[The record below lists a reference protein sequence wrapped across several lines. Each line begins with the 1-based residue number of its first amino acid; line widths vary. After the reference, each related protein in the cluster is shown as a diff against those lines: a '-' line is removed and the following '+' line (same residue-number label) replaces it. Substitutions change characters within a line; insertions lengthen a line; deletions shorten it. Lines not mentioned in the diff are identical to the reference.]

1 MSNEDTNINNYNN
14 IELLDIIGLNE
25 NSTLSSIENKINSLI
40 KSYSLENN
48 NKFAQFFIDAKNKLL
63 NTKESFENQEDEEDD
78 DQGLRDTPLE
88 DEDRGLRGTPL
99 EESSPV
105 WSNVI
110 DSKDNMNTITS
121 TGVAKN
127 TITDQNNKITDRSQ
141 ISSFNT
147 SSTTVLNQPQRGVN
161 NNIPLSI
168 AQDTLNPTLRQTVT
182 RYITI
187 DSQYRNNLYPY
198 TFNPNNTKGTDT
210 NFTCTLSEPLQNV
223 LSLKLESLYL
233 PNTWYTF
240 DDYIGNTDFW
250 IYYSDSSSNFANDIN
265 VNKYKVHIEEGT
277 YDTVELLVNQINT
290 AIQSCVSDVSRNSNG
305 DIILGPDNFPIVS
318 YDLSGLRCVVNN
330 KSSTNKNIGFL
341 NYTNYFIKIIFYP
354 EPVLAGETF
363 SGCNTINN
371 NPCTSYR
378 SYTNNLGYYLGYKIL
393 DESTSSQERLEIKLS
408 PLNLILSDT
417 SYNLSNAWAT
427 ALTNEYYIALTA
439 NNDASLNIITI
450 KTIDSLV
457 LARTFQALGA
467 PNCPGSYTISSAG
480 AILSGFATSQ
490 ALLNSSQYFQ
500 FILDDFN
507 QSYATGSSVGIAKED
522 TRLDI
527 PGYFS
532 KIPQDSSGLDINSNV
547 SLMCTDTVTNNSR
560 YFPTL
565 PRRVTQAQLYA
576 LNEIIANRKLAD
588 NKPSTPNFSNLFATI
603 YTPQVG
609 INESKNIINNNNNI
623 INERKYFG
631 PITLEKLGIRLID
644 SKGITLNLHGHNW
657 SFTLAVEILYQY

>member
-1 MSNEDTNINNYNN
+1 MSNEDTNINNYDND
-14 IELLDIIGLNE
+14 ELLDIIGLNE
-25 NSTLSSIENKINSLI
+25 NSTLTSIENKINSLI
-40 KSYSLENN
+40 NSYTLENN
-48 NKFAQFFIDAKNKLL
+48 NKYVGFFINVKNKLL
-63 NTKESFENQEDEEDD
+63 NSNDYNDKEGFDNQEDDNQEDD
-78 DQGLRDTPLE
+78 NQE
-88 DEDRGLRGTPL
+88 DDNQEK
-99 EESSPV
+99 SSPM

-147 SSTTVLNQPQRGVN
+147 GSTTVLNQPQRGVN

-198 TFNPNNTKGTDT
+198 SFNPNNTKGTDT

-240 DDYIGNTDFW
+240 DDYIGNTDFC
-250 IYYSDSSSNFANDIN
+250 IYYADSSSNFRNDIG
-265 VNKYKVHIEEGT
+265 VNRYKVKIEPGT
-277 YDTVELLVNQINT
+277 YDTVELLSNQINT
-290 AIQSCVSDVSRNSNG
+290 AIQYCVSDVSRNSNG
-305 DIILGPDNFPIVS
+305 ELILGPDNFPIIN

-330 KSSTNKNIGFL
+330 KSSTNKKIGFL
-341 NYTNYFIKIIFYP
+341 NYTDYFIKIIFYP
-354 EPVLAGETF
+354 EPLLL
-363 SGCNTINN
+363 SGQTINGCIN
-371 NPCTSYR
+371 NKNPCASFR

-393 DESTSSQERLEIKLS
+393 DESTSSEENLEIKLS
-408 PLNLILSDT
+408 PLNLILDSSQNVSD
-417 SYNLSNAWAT
+417 AWAT

-439 NNDASLNIITI
+439 NDDVSLNIITI
-450 KTIDSLV
+450 KTIEALV
-457 LARTFQALGA
+457 LANTTQALGA
-467 PNCPGSYTISSAG
+467 PNWPGSYTNTSSG
-480 AILSGFATSQ
+480 QILTGFATSQ

-507 QSYATGSSVGIAKED
+507 QSFATGSSIGIAKEN

-532 KIPQDSSGLDINSNV
+532 KIPQDSSGLDISSNV
-547 SLMCTDTVTNNSR
+547 SLMCTDTVSNNSR

-609 INESKNIINNNNNI
+609 IDESKNIINNNNNI